1 MKSYKINQ
9 AVEKTIFPIR
19 EDLSEIRQEVSE
31 GWLRTKSYVDQ
42 IMQIFLPAIV
52 SCILTAAISN
62 PVLTSINRCN
72 SNWINLLTS
81 IAILCFLLLLFFSLS
96 WLIIKFYSK
105 HHELDEKKNV
115 TARNNLVD
123 FFYRIIVPEV
133 INAKSLLEKADEPH
147 NEAGKDTQHNSKL
160 NKLFYYEALYY
171 MESAYR
177 GIMAKHIV
185 EYHDSNRPEY
195 IDFLSQ
201 VNANAL
207 QETINV
213 CIDNMDEI
221 ALKTND
227 DRANELR
234 GRFIDLRD
242 TLTLPSVSGN

>member
-72 SNWINLLTS
+72 SNWINLLT
-81 IAILCFLLLLFFSLS
+81 
-96 WLIIKFYSK
+96 
-105 HHELDEKKNV
+105 
-115 TARNNLVD
+115 
-123 FFYRIIVPEV
+123 
-133 INAKSLLEKADEPH
+133 
-147 NEAGKDTQHNSKL
+147 
-160 NKLFYYEALYY
+160 
-171 MESAYR
+171 
-177 GIMAKHIV
+177 
-185 EYHDSNRPEY
+185 
-195 IDFLSQ
+195 
-201 VNANAL
+201 
-207 QETINV
+207 INV

-242 TLTLPSVSGN
+242 TLTRESVSGN